1 MGPMRTPYDQFGK
14 QMLRAV
20 LDQRGL
26 VETDAEVP
34 ADPRRVD
41 LWFVPDDSRRP
52 GWVPGGLLGR
62 ITAGPTTLELFH
74 DTPGGDTLA
83 ACFVKH
89 GQFRHYLS
97 RREPAPPIPTQWIIS
112 SGRPVSGIEG
122 LWLRPITGWPA
133 GVYEGPPLLWTRLV
147 VVSELPVTRDTLLV
161 RLLGAGRVLRQ
172 AIADLKALEPDALER
187 RLALPILVRL
197 CLAVPADPT
206 QRTTDDQEFLMDTED
221 IVEAWRQ
228 EAIREGFQQG
238 ERTGFQQGERTGFQQ
253 GERAVLLRQLRRRFG
268 TSVDS
273 AIELRVAVASAE
285 QIELWT
291 ERVLSAA
298 TLAELFAD

>member
-1 MGPMRTPYDQFGK
+1 MGPTRTPYDQFGK

-41 LWFVPDDSRRP
+41 LWFMPDDNRRSRAA
-52 GWVPGGLLGR
+52 PGGLLGR

-74 DTPGGDTLA
+74 DTPGGDALA
-83 ACFVKH
+83 ACFIKH

-97 RREPAPPIPTQWIIS
+97 RREPVPVIPTQWIIS
-112 SGRPVSGIEG
+112 SGRPVSGIDG
-122 LWLRPITGWPA
+122 LWLRPMTGWPA
-133 GVYEGPPLLWTRLV
+133 GIYEGPPLLWTRLV
-147 VVSELPVTRDTLLV
+147 VVSELPSTRDTLLV

-172 AIADLKALEPDALER
+172 AIADLKALEHDALER

-197 CLAVPADPT
+197 RLAVLADPT

-238 ERTGFQQGERTGFQQ
+238 ERAGFQQ
-253 GERAVLLRQLRRRFG
+253 GERAVLLRLLRRRFG
-268 TSVDS
+268 ASIDS
-273 AIELRVAVASAE
+273 TIELRVAVASSE
-285 QIELWT
+285 QIERWT